1 MAKIS
6 TIKKVINENLTE
18 AKIGSGT
25 SISFKDFEST
35 SGKEDKKGATA
46 ALADLGI
53 KAGDA
58 AVLMSWD
65 EKTPWPKLTKTLKD
79 KGIKFKQSN
88 LASGNIAVL
97 NKKDLGKL

>member
-1 MAKIS
+1 MANIK
-6 TIKKVINENLTE
+6 TIKKVIKENLAE

-25 SISFKDFEST
+25 SISFKDFTST
-35 SGKEDKKGATA
+35 AGKDDQKGATA

-53 KAGDA
+53 KASDA
-58 AVLMSWD
+58 VVLMSWD
-65 EKTPWPKLTKTLKD
+65 EKTPWPKLTKSLKSA
-79 KGIKFKQSN
+79 GIKFKQSN